1 MRMVIMLDVVKIG
14 KSVREQREHR
24 FMTQDQLAD
33 KAGINRDTLSRIE
46 RNMVEPRF
54 STIMKLAKTLG
65 VDPHELVDEEGG

>member
-1 MRMVIMLDVVKIG
+1 MVTMLDVVKIG
-14 KSVREQREHR
+14 KNIRAKREHR

-33 KAGINRDTLSRIE
+33 QAGLNRDTLSRIE

-65 VDPHELVDEEGG
+65 VDPHELVDEEAE